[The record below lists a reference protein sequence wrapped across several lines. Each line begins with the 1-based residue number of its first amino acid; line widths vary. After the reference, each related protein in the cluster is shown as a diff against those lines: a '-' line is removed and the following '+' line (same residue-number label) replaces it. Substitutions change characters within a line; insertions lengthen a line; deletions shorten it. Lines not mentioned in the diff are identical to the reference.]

1 MQRLQHAHDATQG
14 RAYFVAHRGQQHHV
28 GLRSRGGFIA
38 GHNQFASG
46 SAFCGYISN
55 DAKQC
60 NRFFCRV
67 EFGMAFNLYN
77 AAIALGPLQRRAK
90 LEILPGGDGVFEHG
104 GHALTILRHIGVEGF
119 IQSCATVFIEAVDQI
134 DAFGPLRFLR
144 RQIQSPMA

>member
-55 DAKQC
+55 DTKHHMNTLNVNNIFSANFYFMFSLNKFSYGASDLI
-60 NRFFCRV
+60 N
-67 EFGMAFNLYN
+67 
-77 AAIALGPLQRRAK
+77 I
-90 LEILPGGDGVFEHG
+90 
-104 GHALTILRHIGVEGF
+104 
-119 IQSCATVFIEAVDQI
+119 SC
-134 DAFGPLRFLR
+134 
-144 RQIQSPMA
+144 